1 MYILEIAVA
10 KVPHAG
16 AVESGETVEVIERPA
31 GGFSVVLVNG
41 QGSGRG
47 AKSLSNLLVTRAI
60 AQLKDGARDGV
71 VARAVHDYLYTY
83 RAGQVAASLN
93 IASVDFRSGTIR
105 VTRNNPAPFYV
116 IDPAGIHRHD
126 EPSSPIG
133 LHAAT
138 RPQISELEI
147 RPDLYV
153 VIFTE
158 GLREAGARFDNDVA
172 LDNVLAGCCDL
183 GLRSAR
189 ELADRL
195 LQHALDAEHGAPG
208 RDLSVAV
215 LAIRPCQT
223 DDAARRLE
231 VQVPFEPRSAGDPR
245 PAVS

>member
-1 MYILEIAVA
+1 MYNLEIAVA

-47 AKSLSNLLVTRAI
+47 AKSLSNSLVTRAI

-105 VTRNNPAPFYV
+105 VTRNNPAPFYI

-126 EPSSPIG
+126 EPSRPIG

-158 GLREAGARFDNDVA
+158 GLREAGARFGNDVA
-172 LDNVLAGCCDL
+172 LENVLAGCCDL
-183 GLRSAR
+183 GLDSAR
-189 ELADRL
+189 DLADRL
-195 LQHALDAEHGAPG
+195 LQRALDAEQGAPEH
-208 RDLSVAV
+208 DLSVVVLTVRSRQDDGAV
-215 LAIRPCQT
+215 Q
-223 DDAARRLE
+223 RLM
-231 VQVPFEPRSAGDPR
+231 VQVPFEPRSVIER
-245 PAVS
+245 RSTL

>member
-31 GGFSVVLVNG
+31 GGFSVVLVDG

-105 VTRNNPAPFYV
+105 ITRNNPVPFYV
-116 IDPAGIHRHD
+116 IDPTGIHRHD
-126 EPSSPIG
+126 DPSSPIG

-153 VIFTE
+153 VIFTG
-158 GLREAGARFDNDVA
+158 GLREAGARFGNDVA

-183 GLRSAR
+183 GLDSAND
-189 ELADRL
+189 LADRL
-195 LQHALDAEHGAPG
+195 LRHAVAAERGAPE

-215 LAIRPCQT
+215 LAVRSRR
-223 DDAARRLE
+223 DDETVRRLL
-231 VQVPFEPRSAGDPR
+231 VQVPFEPRSMIEPR
-245 PAVS
+245 PTMV